1 MNENLPISKKAYERF
16 CARIKAAHDAYFI
29 DCSAMMYLLDSYLAG
44 RNTCMD
50 DISPV
55 QRFAFLMIIDELD
68 LAMARSARARRPRRK
83 LNKAVDDDTRNDKTR
98 KGKTRKSVH
107 SSATSDIVECD
118 EQIDNMT
125 TASTVDVAGPENDTS
140 VIQVSE
146 AGSPKTVSVNETGA
160 KTGVASGR
168 SRRRSHHSPTRCRY
182 HWPVAERSA
191 HSVYSG
197 VES

>member
-83 LNKAVDDDTRNDKTR
+83 LNKAVDDDTRN
-98 KGKTRKSVH
+98 GKTRKSVH

-146 AGSPKTVSVNETGA
+146 AGSPMTVSVNETGA

-182 HWPVAERSA
+182 HWPVAELPDQR
-191 HSVYSG
+191 VYNG

>member
-1 MNENLPISKKAYERF
+1 MTENLPISKKAYERF

-68 LAMARSARARRPRRK
+68 LAMARSACARRPRRK
-83 LNKAVDDDTRNDKTR
+83 LNKAVDDDTRN
-98 KGKTRKSVH
+98 GKTRKSVH

-125 TASTVDVAGPENDTS
+125 TASTVDVVGPENDTS

-146 AGSPKTVSVNETGA
+146 VGSTKTVSVNETGA

-182 HWPVAERSA
+182 HWPVAERPA
-191 HSVYSG
+191 HSVYRG